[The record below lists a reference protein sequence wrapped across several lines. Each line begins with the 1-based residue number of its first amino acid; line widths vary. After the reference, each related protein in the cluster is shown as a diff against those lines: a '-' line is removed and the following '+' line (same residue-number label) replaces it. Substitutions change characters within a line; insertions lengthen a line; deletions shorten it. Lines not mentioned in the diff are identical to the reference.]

1 MRVFIDYRKKSY
13 EFDVKESMTVDEL
26 KELIANE
33 CIILPFEITDRPP
46 YQSASS
52 TEDYGH

>member
-1 MRVFIDYRKKSY
+1 MTVFIDYRKKSY
-13 EFDVKESMTVDEL
+13 EFDVKESMTVNEL

-33 CIILPFEITDRPP
+33 CMVPHFEITDRPP
-46 YQSASS
+46 HQSASS

>member
-13 EFDVKESMTVDEL
+13 EFDVKESMTVNEL

-33 CIILPFEITDRPP
+33 CMVPHFEITDRPP
-46 YQSASS
+46 HQSTSS